1 MIEGLRGRL
10 LEVATDHVVIEVAGL
25 SLRVQAP
32 AGVCAELGRLEL
44 ASADAAEVRLATHL
58 IVREDSWQLFGFRDV
73 AQRDVFRVLIGVTGI
88 GPRLALALLSHLK
101 LPELVAAVESNDQLR
116 FQAVPGIGKRTA
128 ARIAVELAGKLSAV
142 RGVAQLL
149 GEARLGADPGSGRG
163 AAADA
168 AAALVALGLGP
179 SEAAGLVQAVTAVEG
194 APATTAAILAAALAQ
209 RAAQR

>member
-1 MIEGLRGRL
+1 VIEGLRGRL
-10 LEVATDHVVIEVAGL
+10 LEVAADHVVIEVAGL

-32 AGVCAELGRLEL
+32 VGVCAELGRLEI

-58 IVREDSWQLFGFRDV
+58 IVREDNWQLFGFREV
-73 AQRDVFRVLIGVTGI
+73 AQRDVFRVLIGITGI
-88 GPRLALALLSHLK
+88 GPRLALSLLSHLS
-101 LPELVAAVESNDQLR
+101 LSDLVAAVESNDQLR

-142 RGVAQLL
+142 PGVVGLPR
-149 GEARLGADPGSGRG
+149 EAGGGAGVGPGG

-168 AAALVALGLGP
+168 AAALVALGLAP
-179 SEAAGLVQAVTAVEG
+179 SEAAGLVRAVGSCAE
-194 APATTAAILAAALAQ
+194 APRTTAGILSAALAR